1 MSQLEVSAGPLSYRD
16 TGGPGPVLIFTGGL
30 LMNGT
35 LWDPVVAELS
45 DQYRCI
51 TLTLPLGGQPTPMNP
66 DADLSLR
73 GIARLVAEF
82 AEALDLPAVTWVQ
95 NDWGGAQVL
104 IATGDTSRISRLVLT
119 SCEAFDNYPPSVARP
134 IVAMAHLPGGLRV
147 VMAALR
153 IRWVRR
159 IAGWGSMSKR
169 PVPPAVMDDWFA
181 PATADPAVRRDL
193 AKYLTSGKS
202 KATLLAWA
210 ARSAEYTGPVLIVW
224 AREDKVM
231 PPAHGRRLAELFPNA
246 RLVEID
252 DSYTLLPQDQP
263 QVLAAAIRTFLEET

>member
-1 MSQLEVSAGPLSYRD
+1 MPQLDVSAGPLSYRD

-35 LWDPVVAELS
+35 LWDRVVAELS
-45 DQYRCI
+45 DLYRCI
-51 TLTLPLGGQPTPMNP
+51 TLTLPLGGQPTPMNA

-82 AEALDLPAVTWVQ
+82 AEGLDLSAVIWVQ

-134 IVAMAHLPGGLRV
+134 IVALAHVPGGLRV

-153 IRWVRR
+153 LRWVRR

-169 PVPPAVMDDWFA
+169 PVPGAVMDGWFA
-181 PATADPAVRRDL
+181 PATRDPAIRRDL
-193 AKYLTSGKS
+193 AKYLTSGTP
-202 KATLLAWA
+202 KATLLRWA
-210 ARSAEYTGPVLIVW
+210 ARSGDYTGPVTMSTLGPMVYEQ
-224 AREDKVM
+224 RGDT
-231 PPAHGRRLAELFPNA
+231 
-246 RLVEID
+246 LV
-252 DSYTLLPQDQP
+252 
-263 QVLAAAIRTFLEET
+263 AMR

>member
-1 MSQLEVSAGPLSYRD
+1 MPQLEVSAGPLSYRD

-35 LWDPVVAELS
+35 LWHRVVAELS

-51 TLTLPLGGQPTPMNP
+51 TLTLPLGGHSTPMHA

-73 GIARLVAEF
+73 GIARLVGEF

-104 IATGDTSRISRLVLT
+104 IATGDTSRIGRLVLT

-134 IVAMAHLPGGLRV
+134 IVALAHVPGGLRFV
-147 VMAALR
+147 TAALR
-153 IRWVRR
+153 LRWVRR

-169 PVPPAVMDDWFA
+169 PVPPEVMDDWFA
-181 PATADPAVRRDL
+181 PATNDPAIRRDL
-193 AKYLTSGKS
+193 AKYLTADTS

-210 ARSAEYTGPVLIVW
+210 DRSADFTGPVLIAW

-231 PPAHGRRLAELFPNA
+231 PLEHGRRLAELFPNA